1 MKIQEVITLVLSLYK
16 SQSISHAYNIIDFD
30 LNGYSSKYQFV
41 VPVKQYTVNLPVD
54 LNGYSSKYQFVD
66 RPDCVYL
73 AFKDYDNETILDIK
87 SHANPSQNFAT
98 FKYNDQFFMFTWE
111 PFITRF
117 VVYIF
122 ENESEI
128 KPFLLK
134 NKNHLFEI

>member
-16 SQSISHAYNIIDFD
+16 SQSISHAYNIIDF
-30 LNGYSSKYQFV
+30 
-41 VPVKQYTVNLPVD
+41 D

-117 VVYIF
+117 IVYVF

-134 NKNHLFEI
+134 NKNHLFAI